1 MEREGCHILNCFLF
15 EIRKLSVF
23 GFVFYVYV
31 NKLETNMAASI
42 VYNNNLLFSP
52 SMTTAAGS
60 CRDREL
66 AENISLGY
74 GGSQLV
80 LSP

>member
-42 VYNNNLLFSP
+42 VFNMVSEEIYKIRP
-52 SMTTAAGS
+52 SLEAIGRKIQS
-60 CRDREL
+60 
-66 AENISLGY
+66 
-74 GGSQLV
+74 
-80 LSP
+80 